1 MKSLSGRTET
11 LMLEKHGR
19 LVRSKWVSLPGDTIS
34 NSKGLV
40 SRQCLASDSIKSP
53 ARSKSPRRWILRKAR
68 GRMAWR
74 TSENIV
80 LVVSENTCGVWSL
93 PHQLLEDGYH
103 RPTASERPIGARAA
117 DRPLA
122 AKNDAGPTGPATQT
136 GRLHVWE
143 TWDHEDPEF
152 RTRSAETAR
161 VEDLKPTYPSADV
174 LVGGEIRTLAG

>member
-80 LVVSENTCGVWSL
+80 LVVSENTCGVWPL

-103 RPTASERPIGARAA
+103 RPTSVRTSHRGA
-117 DRPLA
+117 
-122 AKNDAGPTGPATQT
+122 
-136 GRLHVWE
+136 GR
-143 TWDHEDPEF
+143 
-152 RTRSAETAR
+152 RSASCPLKKTPGPRAR
-161 VEDLKPTYPSADV
+161 RVKQGGFTSGRRGIMRIPSFERDQPKP
-174 LVGGEIRTLAG
+174 LVSKT

>member
-1 MKSLSGRTET
+1 MKSHSGRTET
-11 LMLEKHGR
+11 LMLEKRGR
-19 LVRSKWVSLPGDTIS
+19 LVRSRWVSLPGDTIS

-80 LVVSENTCGVWSL
+80 LFVSENTCGVWPL

-103 RPTASERPIGARAA
+103 RPTSVRTSHRARAA

-122 AKNDAGPTGPATQT
+122 RQKRRRAQGPGESNREAS
-136 GRLHVWE
+136 RLG
-143 TWDHEDPEF
+143 
-152 RTRSAETAR
+152 
-161 VEDLKPTYPSADV
+161 DV
-174 LVGGEIRTLAG
+174 GS